1 MDPKDPPQ
9 HFIAMQYIDLII
21 GDIFLAKLLAS
32 VMLQGSPYN
41 IFKDIENLFLLL
53 SINYHI
59 SSYTNKSKK
68 KVWPQPKPVSE
79 SKIS

>member
-1 MDPKDPPQ
+1 VDPKDPPQ

-21 GDIFLAKLLAS
+21 LAKLLAS

>member
-41 IFKDIENLFLLL
+41 IFKDIGNLFLLL
-53 SINYHI
+53 SINNHI
-59 SSYTNKSKK
+59 SFSNKQIEEKSLATAKT
-68 KVWPQPKPVSE
+68 S
-79 SKIS
+79 I